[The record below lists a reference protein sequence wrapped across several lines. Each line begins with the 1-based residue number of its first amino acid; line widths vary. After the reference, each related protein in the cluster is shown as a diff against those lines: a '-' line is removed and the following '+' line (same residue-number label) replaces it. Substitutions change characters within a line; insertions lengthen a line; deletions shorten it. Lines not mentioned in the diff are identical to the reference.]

1 MTYFEFVEK
10 LSSKSPTP
18 GGGGASSLVGA
29 IGVALCSMVCNL
41 TIGKKKYE
49 EYESEILEILEKTN
63 KLQNRLLE
71 LIKED
76 EENFLP
82 LSKAYSLKANTEEE
96 KKIKEETM
104 EKCLKLASKA
114 PLEVLKIS
122 YEAIKLHERILGK
135 TTILAI
141 SDIGVGISSLRASLL
156 SAKLNILININSLKD
171 EDYKQQIKNEIDEIV
186 NDGIK
191 ICDRVYD
198 EVLSIINK

>member
-104 EKCLKLASKA
+104 QNCLKLASKA